1 MSPSPPPSSARL
13 GSGSLEGKRV
23 GRYRIFRAL
32 ASGGMATV
40 YLGWQDS
47 DGGVSRPVAAKVMHP
62 HAEDD
67 PRLVPMMLSEARIA
81 SRIRHPNVVSLTD
94 VVSSERGPV
103 LILEYVA
110 GASLAHALELSAH
123 SMPWPIVSRILVDAL
138 EGLHAAHDA
147 TNESGLPL
155 CVVHR
160 DVSPQ
165 NILVDE
171 AGHAKIA
178 DFGVA
183 KALERAYATQSG
195 EVRGKLAYMAP
206 EQLAG
211 KSVDRR
217 ADVWGLGMVLW
228 HMLAGRRPFEDLES
242 GPTMDRISL
251 GDIDLPSSIRECP
264 SALVQVCMRAL
275 SLSPDDRY
283 ATARLM
289 ALDLERA
296 ESPASHRDVA
306 RWLKRAASTF
316 LSTRAA
322 LVVEMEGIAVRERR
336 RKAEAAAEAPADAAP
351 RQVVSA
357 SEADRRTTGAT
368 TALESPVP
376 APKGSRF
383 RRPVTVLG
391 AALLG
396 ILLVAGATAAVL
408 RRGPKDANG
417 ASSVSPAGTL
427 TDTRGSSPGNAP

>member
-1 MSPSPPPSSARL
+1 
-13 GSGSLEGKRV
+13 
-23 GRYRIFRAL
+23 
-32 ASGGMATV
+32 MATV

-47 DGGVSRPVAAKVMHP
+47 DGGVTLPVAAKVMHP

-110 GASLAHALELSAH
+110 GASLSHALGLSSH
-123 SMPWPIVSRILVDAL
+123 PMPWPIVSRILVDAL
-138 EGLHAAHDA
+138 EGLHAAHEA
-147 TNESGLPL
+147 TNESGMPL

-211 KSVDRR
+211 KAVDRR
-217 ADVWGLGMVLW
+217 ADIWGLGMVLW
-228 HMLAGRRPFEDLES
+228 HMLSGRTPFEGLDS

-251 GDIDLPSSIRECP
+251 GAIDPPSSIRECP
-264 SALVQVCMRAL
+264 PALERACMRAL
-275 SLSPDDRY
+275 ALSPDDRY

-296 ESPASHRDVA
+296 ETPASHRDVA
-306 RWLKRAASTF
+306 RWLKRAAASL

-322 LVVEMEGIAVRERR
+322 LVAEMEGIAVRERR
-336 RKAEAAAEAPADAAP
+336 RKAEAPVDAAP
-351 RQVVSA
+351 RSIVSRP
-357 SEADRRTTGAT
+357 EALA
-368 TALESPVP
+368 APSAP
-376 APKGSRF
+376 APRAPKASRL
-383 RRPVTVLG
+383 RRPLTLLG

-396 ILLVAGATAAVL
+396 ILLAAGATAAVL
-408 RRGPKDANG
+408 RRGPKESVRATGAATASPEATLSGTKGAN
-417 ASSVSPAGTL
+417 P
-427 TDTRGSSPGNAP
+427 GSAP